1 MLKAINYFSRNAR
14 SWMYV
19 RALNAPLCTTKE
31 LSSRGALWKSC
42 SEKFG
47 QSHRKQLCQSLFF
60 NKVVGLRT
68 AILLIKRL
76 GHRCFPVSFAKFL
89 RTAFLI
95 EHLWQLLLST
105 IHVFY
110 FDFCKETL
118 KRNIFPLNFL
128 DYSFVVF
135 YNEVRHSL
143 VTKSSYPN

>member
-1 MLKAINYFSRNAR
+1 MRLCVLLRSCRPEGLFEKVVLKSLAK
-14 SWMYV
+14 V
-19 RALNAPLCTTKE
+19 T
-31 LSSRGALWKSC
+31 G
-42 SEKFG
+42 
-47 QSHRKQLCQSLFF
+47 KQLCQSLFF
-60 NKVVGLRT
+60 NKVVDLRT

>member
-1 MLKAINYFSRNAR
+1 MRLCVLLRSCRPEVFFEKVILKSFAKD
-14 SWMYV
+14 
-19 RALNAPLCTTKE
+19 T
-31 LSSRGALWKSC
+31 G
-42 SEKFG
+42 
-47 QSHRKQLCQSLFF
+47 KQLCQSLFL
-60 NKVVGLRT
+60 NKVAGLRT

-89 RTAFLI
+89 RTPFLI

-118 KRNIFPLNFL
+118 KRNIFPLSFL